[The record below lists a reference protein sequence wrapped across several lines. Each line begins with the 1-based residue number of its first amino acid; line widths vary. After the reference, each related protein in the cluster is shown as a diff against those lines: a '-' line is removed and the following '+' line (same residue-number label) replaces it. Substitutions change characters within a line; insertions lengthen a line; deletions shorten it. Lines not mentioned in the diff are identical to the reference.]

1 MGKRISILIGIVVLA
16 AAFCQLLLPGIIG
29 GNLANRI
36 KEAARAEN
44 VTVNVRA
51 MPGFMLLAGQMD
63 NLDVVVDN
71 AWLGDIQVSR
81 LTLHGENLQVDY
93 SALDSR
99 DGSAIQSADN
109 LELTGV
115 ITQQA
120 LQDMLVKKMEKV
132 DNLHVQMDADKISA
146 TGQVKLLGRMADI
159 TLEGK
164 VLPENGGLYFHMT
177 RLDIRNAV
185 LGQAVLGN
193 FFGDILIF
201 DLYNSPIRAEIDDVQ
216 QQAGQVTIKAVRKEG
231 NSCNKDR

>member
-36 KEAARAEN
+36 KETARAEN
-44 VTVNVRA
+44 VTANVRA

-231 NSCNKDR
+231 NSLQ

>member
-44 VTVNVRA
+44 VTANVRA

-201 DLYNSPIRAEIDDVQ
+201 DLYNSPIRAEIDEVQ

-231 NSCNKDR
+231 NGLQ

>member
-44 VTVNVRA
+44 VTANVRA

-132 DNLHVQMDADKISA
+132 DNLHVQMDTDKISA

-231 NSCNKDR
+231 KSLQ

>member
-44 VTVNVRA
+44 VTANVRA

-99 DGSAIQSADN
+99 DGCAMQSADN

-132 DNLHVQMDADKISA
+132 DNLHVQMDTDKISA

-231 NSCNKDR
+231 NSLQ

>member
-16 AAFCQLLLPGIIG
+16 AAFCQLLMPGIIG

-44 VTVNVRA
+44 VTANVRA

-231 NSCNKDR
+231 NSLQ

>member
-16 AAFCQLLLPGIIG
+16 AAFCQLLLPGIIS

-44 VTVNVRA
+44 VTANVRA

-71 AWLGDIQVSR
+71 AWLGDIQMSR

-132 DNLHVQMDADKISA
+132 DNLHVQMDTDKISA

-231 NSCNKDR
+231 NSLQ

>member
-44 VTVNVRA
+44 VTANVRA

-109 LELTGV
+109 LELTVV

-216 QQAGQVTIKAVRKEG
+216 QQAGQVTIKAVRKAG
-231 NSCNKDR
+231 NSLQ

>member
-44 VTVNVRA
+44 VTANVRA

-146 TGQVKLLGRMADI
+146 TGQVKLLGRVADI

-216 QQAGQVTIKAVRKEG
+216 QQAGQVTIKAVRKAR
-231 NSCNKDR
+231 NSLQ

>member
-44 VTVNVRA
+44 VTANVRA

-63 NLDVVVDN
+63 DLDVVVDN

-132 DNLHVQMDADKISA
+132 DNLHVQMDSDKISA

-216 QQAGQVTIKAVRKEG
+216 QQAGQVTIKAVRKAG
-231 NSCNKDR
+231 NSLQ

>member
-44 VTVNVRA
+44 VTANVRA

-216 QQAGQVTIKAVRKEG
+216 QQAGQVIIKAVRKEG
-231 NSCNKDR
+231 NSLQ

>member
-36 KEAARAEN
+36 KETARAEN
-44 VTVNVRA
+44 VTANVRA

-146 TGQVKLLGRMADI
+146 TGQVKLRGRMADI

-231 NSCNKDR
+231 NSLQ

>member
-1 MGKRISILIGIVVLA
+1 MGKRISILIGIVVLT

-44 VTVNVRA
+44 VTANVRA

-216 QQAGQVTIKAVRKEG
+216 QQAGQVIIKAVRKEG
-231 NSCNKDR
+231 NSLQ

>member
-44 VTVNVRA
+44 VTANVRA
-51 MPGFMLLAGQMD
+51 MPGFMMLAGQMD

-231 NSCNKDR
+231 NSLQ

>member
-36 KEAARAEN
+36 KESARAEN
-44 VTVNVRA
+44 VTANVRA

-132 DNLHVQMDADKISA
+132 DNLHVQIDADKISA

-231 NSCNKDR
+231 NSLQ

>member
-44 VTVNVRA
+44 VTANVRA

-132 DNLHVQMDADKISA
+132 DNLHVQLDADKISA

-231 NSCNKDR
+231 NSLQ

>member
-44 VTVNVRA
+44 VTANVRA

-81 LTLHGENLQVDY
+81 LILHGENLQVDY

-216 QQAGQVTIKAVRKEG
+216 QQAGQVTIKAVSKEG
-231 NSCNKDR
+231 NSLQ

>member
-1 MGKRISILIGIVVLA
+1 MGKRISILIGIVVLT

-44 VTVNVRA
+44 VTANVRA

-71 AWLGDIQVSR
+71 AWLGDIQVTR
-81 LTLHGENLQVDY
+81 LTLHGKNLQVDY

-132 DNLHVQMDADKISA
+132 DNLHVQMDTDKISA

-231 NSCNKDR
+231 NSLQ

>member
-1 MGKRISILIGIVVLA
+1 MGKRISMLIGIVVLA

-44 VTVNVRA
+44 VTANVRV

-216 QQAGQVTIKAVRKEG
+216 QQAGQVTIKAVRKDG
-231 NSCNKDR
+231 NSLQ

>member
-44 VTVNVRA
+44 VTANVRA

-132 DNLHVQMDADKISA
+132 DNLHVQMDTDKISA

-185 LGQAVLGN
+185 LGQAVLRN

-231 NSCNKDR
+231 NSLQ

>member
-44 VTVNVRA
+44 ATANVRA

-132 DNLHVQMDADKISA
+132 DNLHVQVDADKISA

-201 DLYNSPIRAEIDDVQ
+201 DLYKSPIRAEIDDVQ

-231 NSCNKDR
+231 NSLQ

>member
-44 VTVNVRA
+44 VTANVRA

-177 RLDIRNAV
+177 RLDIRYAV

-216 QQAGQVTIKAVRKEG
+216 QQAGQVTIKAVRKAG
-231 NSCNKDR
+231 NSLQ

>member
-29 GNLANRI
+29 GNLANSI

-44 VTVNVRA
+44 VTANVRA

-115 ITQQA
+115 ITQQD

-132 DNLHVQMDADKISA
+132 DNLHVQMDTDKISA

-231 NSCNKDR
+231 NSLQ

>member
-1 MGKRISILIGIVVLA
+1 MGKRISILIGIVVLT

-44 VTVNVRA
+44 VTANVRA

-71 AWLGDIQVSR
+71 ARLGDIQVSR

-132 DNLHVQMDADKISA
+132 DNLHVQMDTDKISA

-231 NSCNKDR
+231 NSLQ

>member
-16 AAFCQLLLPGIIG
+16 TAFCQLLLPGIIG

-44 VTVNVRA
+44 VTANVRA

-71 AWLGDIQVSR
+71 AWLGDIQLSR

-231 NSCNKDR
+231 NSLQ

>member
-44 VTVNVRA
+44 VTANVRA

-132 DNLHVQMDADKISA
+132 DNLHVQMDAEKISA

-231 NSCNKDR
+231 NSLQ

>member
-44 VTVNVRA
+44 VTANVRA

-81 LTLHGENLQVDY
+81 LTLHGKNLQVDY

-132 DNLHVQMDADKISA
+132 DNLHVQMDTDKISA

-201 DLYNSPIRAEIDDVQ
+201 DLYDSPIRAEIDDVQ

-231 NSCNKDR
+231 NSLQ

>member
-1 MGKRISILIGIVVLA
+1 MGKRISMLIGIVVLA

-44 VTVNVRA
+44 VTANVRA

-71 AWLGDIQVSR
+71 ALLGDIQVSR

-231 NSCNKDR
+231 NSLQ

>member
-1 MGKRISILIGIVVLA
+1 MGKRISMLIGIVVLA

-44 VTVNVRA
+44 VTANVRA

-146 TGQVKLLGRMADI
+146 TGQVKLLGRMAGI

-216 QQAGQVTIKAVRKEG
+216 QQAGQVIIKAVRKEG
-231 NSCNKDR
+231 NSLQ

>member
-44 VTVNVRA
+44 VTAHVRA

-216 QQAGQVTIKAVRKEG
+216 QQAGQVTIKAVRKAG
-231 NSCNKDR
+231 NSLQ

>member
-1 MGKRISILIGIVVLA
+1 MGKRISILIEIVVLA

-44 VTVNVRA
+44 VTANVRA

-63 NLDVVVDN
+63 DLDVVVDN

-231 NSCNKDR
+231 NSLQ

>member
-16 AAFCQLLLPGIIG
+16 AAFCQLLLPAIIG

-44 VTVNVRA
+44 VTANVRA

-231 NSCNKDR
+231 NSLQ

>member
-16 AAFCQLLLPGIIG
+16 AAFCQLLLPGIMG

-44 VTVNVRA
+44 VTANVRA

-71 AWLGDIQVSR
+71 ARLGDIQVSR

-146 TGQVKLLGRMADI
+146 TGQVKLLGRMTDI

-231 NSCNKDR
+231 NSLQ

>member
-16 AAFCQLLLPGIIG
+16 AAFCQLLLLGIIG

-44 VTVNVRA
+44 VTANVRA

-231 NSCNKDR
+231 NSLQ

>member
-16 AAFCQLLLPGIIG
+16 AAFCQLLLPGIIS

-44 VTVNVRA
+44 VTANVRA

-132 DNLHVQMDADKISA
+132 DNLHVQMDTDKISA

-185 LGQAVLGN
+185 LGQAVLRN

-231 NSCNKDR
+231 NSLQ

>member
-29 GNLANRI
+29 GNLAHRI

-44 VTVNVRA
+44 VTANVRA

-132 DNLHVQMDADKISA
+132 DNLHVQMDTDKISA

-231 NSCNKDR
+231 NSLQ

>member
-1 MGKRISILIGIVVLA
+1 M
-16 AAFCQLLLPGIIG
+16 
-29 GNLANRI
+29 
-36 KEAARAEN
+36 
-44 VTVNVRA
+44 
-51 MPGFMLLAGQMD
+51 
-63 NLDVVVDN
+63 
-71 AWLGDIQVSR
+71 
-81 LTLHGENLQVDY
+81 DY

-159 TLEGK
+159 TLEG
-164 VLPENGGLYFHMT
+164 
-177 RLDIRNAV
+177 
-185 LGQAVLGN
+185 N

-201 DLYNSPIRAEIDDVQ
+201 DLYNSPIRAEIDEVQ

-231 NSCNKDR
+231 NSLQ

>member
-1 MGKRISILIGIVVLA
+1 MEKRVSVLIGIVVLL
-16 AAFCQLLLPGIIG
+16 AAFSQLILPGIIG
-29 GNLANRI
+29 GNLASRI
-36 KEAARAEN
+36 KDAAQAEN
-44 VTVNVRA
+44 VAADVKA
-51 MPGFMLLAGQMD
+51 MPGFMLLAGRMD
-63 NLDVVVDN
+63 RLDVVVDN
-71 AWLGDIQVSR
+71 AQLGDIQVAQM
-81 LTLHGENLQVDY
+81 TLHGENVQVDL
-93 SALDSR
+93 SAIDSH
-99 DGSAIQSADN
+99 DGSAIQSAGS

-120 LQDMLVKKMEKV
+120 LQDMLVKKMEKI

-146 TGQVKLLGRMADI
+146 TGQIKLLGRTADI
-159 TLEGK
+159 ALEGK

-216 QQAGQVTIKAVRKEG
+216 QQAGQVVIKAVRKDG
-231 NSCNKDR
+231 NSLQ

>member
-29 GNLANRI
+29 GNLANSI

-44 VTVNVRA
+44 VTANVRA

-132 DNLHVQMDADKISA
+132 DNLYVQMDTDKISA

-231 NSCNKDR
+231 NSLQ

>member
-44 VTVNVRA
+44 VTANVRA

-115 ITQQA
+115 IAQQA

-231 NSCNKDR
+231 NSLQ